1 MIKISRLC
9 KSFFYSFKGIYKTW
23 REEQNLQIQS
33 LAALLV
39 VFLGFYL
46 GITLREWI
54 LLIFAIFLVFIT
66 ELINSALERV
76 SDVLKP
82 RINGYVKEIKDI
94 MAGAVML
101 ASILALIIGLLIF
114 LPYFLNY

>member
-1 MIKISRLC
+1 MIKIRRLF
-9 KSFFYSFKGIYKTW
+9 KSFLYSFKGIYKSW

-33 LAALLV
+33 LAALV
-39 VFLGFYL
+39 AVFLGLYFKISL
-46 GITLREWI
+46 LEWS
-54 LLIFAIFLVFIT
+54 LLFFSIFLVFIT
-66 ELINSALERV
+66 ELINSAVERV

-101 ASILALIIGLLIF
+101 ASLLALIIGLLIF
-114 LPYFLNY
+114 LPHFFS